1 MSDKVKVK
9 VMVEGRCCWA
19 AEVEMTTVEYAE
31 WCERIDNARGMG
43 KTDAAE
49 ELLDLAKV
57 DIARDMDI
65 TEMRV
70 EDFIE
75 V

>member
-1 MSDKVKVK
+1 MNDKVKVE
-9 VMVEGRCCWA
+9 VMVEGRCRWT
-19 AEVEMTTVEYAE
+19 AEVEMTAVEYAE
-31 WCERIDNARGMG
+31 WCERIAFARGMEE
-43 KTDAAE
+43 TDAAE
-49 ELLDLAKV
+49 ELLDLANV

-75 V
+75 A

>member
-1 MSDKVKVK
+1 MSDTIKVD
-9 VMVEGRCCWA
+9 VMVEGRVRWT
-19 AEVEMTTVEYAE
+19 AEVEMTTAEYE
-31 WCERIDNARGMG
+31 NWCERIDSARGM
-43 KTDAAE
+43 KQTETAE
-49 ELLDLAKV
+49 ELLEIARV

-70 EDFIE
+70 EDFVE